1 VRRRLA
7 GRAAALAAALALAA
21 GPAACGGRSDHEAL
35 GDRAYGEARY
45 ADAMAEYLEAARS
58 VSRPDGWAKLGA
70 AALHAG
76 ELRQSTEAYLKLAE
90 LDPARRAEAAEG
102 LDGVARAA
110 ERANNPDVLQEA
122 VTGLTAVE
130 PSRSTGRYALALA
143 RGADADTAELVALLP
158 SALAAASSAQQED
171 SLLLRYGRA
180 LQTSEGCGQA
190 LLQFRAA
197 LRRSQDSSTRA
208 GARQGA
214 AECALAL
221 GVRADSARRTE
232 EAALWYAEAARVD
245 STTPIGRAALLRY
258 GAARL
263 AQGDT
268 LAAAMAFQTLVA
280 AGTDDSTGQAAAAG
294 LSSIGTITPADT
306 TGTGAR

>member
-1 VRRRLA
+1 VS
-7 GRAAALAAALALAA
+7 GRFAARSVALALAIATVA
-21 GPAACGGRSDHEAL
+21 GCGGRSDHEAL

-58 VSRPDGWAKLGA
+58 ASRPDPWAKLGA

-76 ELRQSTEAYLKLAE
+76 ELRQSTEAYLKLAD
-90 LDPARRAEAAEG
+90 LDQGRRIEAAEG

-110 ERANNPDVLQEA
+110 ERSGNADVLQEV
-122 VTGLTAVE
+122 VTGLAAVE
-130 PSRSTGRYALALA
+130 PARTTVRYALMLA
-143 RGADADTAELVALLP
+143 RRPDADTVELVALLP
-158 SALAAASSAQQED
+158 AALAAAAAPETED
-171 SLLLRYGRA
+171 SLLLDYGRA
-180 LQTSEGCGQA
+180 LQATEGCGQA

-197 LRRSQDSSTRA
+197 LRRSHDSNVVS
-208 GARQGA
+208 GARTGV

-232 EAALWYAEAARVD
+232 DAARWYAEAARVD
-245 STTPIGRAALLRY
+245 STTPLGRLALVRY
-258 GAARL
+258 GTARL
-263 AQGDT
+263 SQGDT
-268 LAAAMAFQTLVA
+268 LAAAVAFQTVVA

-306 TGTGAR
+306 TGTGER